1 MRAKLARL
9 MSATIHSHKFGPT
22 RRWGLTAVGILLLCT
37 IVLVGGAARAGAEG
51 VEPTL
56 GAWKGKTA
64 QGLTIFFGV
73 REGRVIANVRLSY
86 KDVICGKANIH
97 EPDVSLSV
105 DESGA
110 FAGVVYP
117 ANGGV
122 ELKGSFTGPRKV
134 TGKIVAGESSGLPG
148 CAGATVSFTASPK
161 P

>member
-1 MRAKLARL
+1 MAVAAPERPRHSSKGEKTRAK
-9 MSATIHSHKFGPT
+9 SAIGS
-22 RRWGLTAVGILLLCT
+22 LLLCT
-37 IVLVGGAARAGAEG
+37 VVLVGGVAQAGAEG
-51 VEPTL
+51 VEPVL

-73 REGRVIANVRLSY
+73 REGPVITNVRLSY

-97 EPDVSLSV
+97 ERDVSLSV
-105 DESGA
+105 DESGD

-122 ELKGSFTGPRKV
+122 ELEGSFTGPRKV
-134 TGKIVAGESSGLPG
+134 TGKIVAEESAGLPG
-148 CAGATVSFTASPK
+148 CTGATVSFTASPK

>member
-1 MRAKLARL
+1 MNL
-9 MSATIHSHKFGPT
+9 
-22 RRWGLTAVGILLLCT
+22 RRSLTAVLSLFLCA
-37 IVLVGGAARAGAEG
+37 IVLIGGAGRAGAEG
-51 VEPTL
+51 VEPAL

-97 EPDVSLSV
+97 ERDVGLSV
-105 DESGA
+105 DESGD

-122 ELKGSFTGPRKV
+122 ELEGSFTGPRKV
-134 TGKIVAGESSGLPG
+134 SGRIVAGESTGLPG
-148 CAGATVSFTASPK
+148 CAGATVSFTAVPK

>member
-1 MRAKLARL
+1 MNL
-9 MSATIHSHKFGPT
+9 
-22 RRWGLTAVGILLLCT
+22 RRSLTAVLSLFLCA
-37 IVLVGGAARAGAEG
+37 IVLIGGAARAGAEG
-51 VEPTL
+51 VEPAL

-73 REGRVIANVRLSY
+73 REGRVVTNVRLSY

-97 EPDVSLSV
+97 ERDVSLSV
-105 DESGA
+105 DESGD

-122 ELKGSFTGPRKV
+122 ELEGSFTGPRKV
-134 TGKIVAGESSGLPG
+134 SGKIVAGESTGLPG
-148 CAGATVSFTASPK
+148 CAGATVAFTAVPK

>member
-1 MRAKLARL
+1 MRSWLEQMNAKIR
-9 MSATIHSHKFGPT
+9 SRKSGQSH
-22 RRWGLTAVGILLLCT
+22 RWTLTAVGSLLFCT
-37 IVLVGGAARAGAEG
+37 IVLVGGVTRAGAEG
-51 VEPTL
+51 VEPVV

-73 REGRVIANVRLSY
+73 REGRVITNVRLSY

-97 EPDVSLSV
+97 ERDVSLSV
-105 DESGA
+105 DESGD
-110 FAGVVYP
+110 FAGIVYP

-122 ELKGSFTGPRKV
+122 ELEGSFTGPRQV

-148 CAGATVSFTASPK
+148 CTGATVSFTAAPK

>member
-1 MRAKLARL
+1 
-9 MSATIHSHKFGPT
+9 MSAKIRSRKSGPA
-22 RRWGLTAVGILLLCT
+22 RRWSLTAVGSLLLCT
-37 IVLVGGAARAGAEG
+37 IVLVGGPAQAGAEG
-51 VEPTL
+51 VEPAL

-73 REGRVIANVRLSY
+73 REGRMITNVRLSY

-97 EPDVSLSV
+97 ERNVSLSV
-105 DESGA
+105 DESGD

-122 ELKGSFTGPRKV
+122 ELEGSFTGPRRV
-134 TGKIVAGESSGLPG
+134 TGKIVAGESTGLPG
-148 CAGATVSFTASPK
+148 CTGATVSFTAVPK

>member
-1 MRAKLARL
+1 MNL
-9 MSATIHSHKFGPT
+9 
-22 RRWGLTAVGILLLCT
+22 RRSLTAVLSLFLCA
-37 IVLVGGAARAGAEG
+37 IVLIDGAGRAGAEG
-51 VEPTL
+51 VEPAL

-97 EPDVSLSV
+97 ERDVSLSV
-105 DESGA
+105 DESGD

-122 ELKGSFTGPRKV
+122 ELEGSFTGPRKV
-134 TGKIVAGESSGLPG
+134 SGRIVAGESTGLPG
-148 CAGATVSFTASPK
+148 CAGATVSFTAVPK